1 MYTGILI
8 AILAGICLGTCFLP
22 MRYMKEF
29 AWENT
34 WFVWSFTGLVV
45 LPPLIAFLTVP
56 DIFPIFREIGWNTT
70 ATVLGVGLVAGTSGI
85 FLGRGIAIAGIAIA
99 NSVMNGVSLV
109 VGSFVPLIKNHP
121 EALNGRIGLTLL
133 GGLLLAVAGV
143 AICSVAGS
151 QRNKESAYS
160 TVDKGT
166 RHSKRAL
173 AMVGIV
179 LCLIAGLLTP
189 LQNIGLDYA
198 SRMTEIA
205 HSHGAPEA
213 FKSFVYFIPY
223 FGASFVS
230 NGIFFAVL
238 WRKNGT
244 LKQFRGPRAARYVGM
259 AVLMAAVWML
269 GIILYGWAMPWV
281 GSYGPVIVWP
291 MMLVTTSIASAFAE
305 YLYGDWEGRALRTLG
320 LGIAGLSLSIAM
332 FSYSNHI
339 IQQSFL
345 R

>member
-22 MRYMKEF
+22 MRYMKGF

-34 WFVWSFTGLVV
+34 WFVWSFTGLVI

-56 DIFPIFREIGWNTT
+56 DVFQIFREISWNTT

-85 FLGRGIAIAGIAIA
+85 FLGRGLAIAGIAIA

-121 EALNGRIGLTLL
+121 EALSGRIGLTLL

-160 TVDKGT
+160 TVGEGA
-166 RHSKRAL
+166 KRSRRGLAL
-173 AMVGIV
+173 FGIV
-179 LCLIAGLLTP
+179 LCLVAGLLTP

-198 SRMTEIA
+198 GQMTEIA
-205 HSHGAPEA
+205 RSHGAPEA

-223 FGASFVS
+223 LGASFVS

-244 LKQFRGPRAARYVGM
+244 LKQFRGPQSARYIGL

-291 MMLVTTSIASAFAE
+291 MMLVTTSIASAVAE

-320 LGIAGLSLSIAM
+320 LGITGLSLSIVM
-332 FSYSNHI
+332 FSYSNYI
-339 IQQSFL
+339 IQQSSS